1 MTAEMHHQLEQ
12 WRSNLP
18 PSLQFTNDESLDEST
33 SPAHVIA
40 KAMLRSR
47 YRVAQHHIGRAF
59 LYKALHAPQYTTASE
74 YSEVRKGLQGS
85 MYWPT
90 TMGLCVQMKAALPIK
105 FGWCSQCFGQILL
118 FTAVARSSNPELR
131 ATLPDGWEEWVRIM
145 MDLIGSCARESPGIA
160 KDYEL
165 LGLL

>member
-1 MTAEMHHQLEQ
+1 MHHQLEQ

-18 PSLQFTNDESLDEST
+18 ASLQFADDEELDGCS

-40 KAMLRSR
+40 RAMLRSR
-47 YRVAQHHIGRAF
+47 YKVAQHHIGRPF
-59 LYKALHAPQYTTASE
+59 LYKAFHAPQYTTASE
-74 YSEVRKGLQGS
+74 YMEVRKGLEGA

-90 TMGLCVQMKAALPIK
+90 TMGLCAQMEAGLPIK

-118 FTAVARSSNPELR
+118 FTAVARSPNAELR
-131 ATLPDGWEEWVRIM
+131 ATLPRGWEDWVRIM
-145 MDLIGSCARESPGIA
+145 MNLIRSCARQSPGIA

-165 LGLL
+165 LELL